1 MLGSGW
7 RRRGRPQ
14 TLRVTWWSTLAKFVA
29 IIVAVMAL
37 AVAVYDRER
46 SQYAASVDEVAARTS
61 AVAALDK
68 ATLESLDPMTVSI
81 YRNGPADT
89 LAAAAAAYDV
99 ARANVEDAF
108 DAARV
113 SMQTDRERD
122 VLAGAEGIWDGID
135 RAVLT
140 SLDDFSDE
148 ELFGMLRA
156 GNDPFRASVWDPY
169 YELNFEL
176 TDVLNATVE
185 DMEQTLSAAENTRRT
200 VLALFGV
207 SLVLAVCLALLAA
220 RRMSHR
226 VLHPLEELVASA
238 RLLQGT
244 RLEQRID
251 LPDAASELHALASA
265 FNESAASLHRSTNQ
279 LRRQAYTDSLTSL
292 PNRKAFTEQL
302 ERSLA
307 DADGGAVAVLFID
320 LDDFKDVNDTQGH
333 AAGDALL
340 QIVASRLLSAVR
352 GSDVVARLGGDE
364 FAVIAHTGDQ
374 DDITAVATAVAD
386 RILASMQHPV
396 HLDARPVS
404 VGCSIGIALSG
415 TAPSIRDADDLL
427 AGADFAMYMAKGQ
440 GKNRYELHSQAMHA
454 DMLART
460 EVRRDLPQAL
470 RDEQFEL
477 HYQPILDLSS
487 QHLLGFE
494 ALIRWNHP
502 TRGFLQPK
510 DFIAL
515 AEESGAIIDIGQ
527 WVMDH
532 ACRTL
537 AELHRND
544 PALFM
549 TVNISAQQLSVPG
562 FARTTFLTAVNHG
575 VPTDR
580 LVLEIT
586 EETAIFNTTDES
598 NALRELREHGFH
610 LALDDFGTGFSSLRY
625 LGEIPADMIKI
636 DRSFLC
642 TDKSAMLESIIALA
656 QRLSLQIIAEGIE
669 EEADFHRLR
678 SYGALAGQGYL
689 FAEAM
694 PEQQLAAYTEV
705 GPASRPDLD
714 AGRC

>member
-14 TLRVTWWSTLAKFVA
+14 TLRVTWWSTLATFVA
-29 IIVAVMAL
+29 VIVAVMVL

-46 SQYAASVDEVAARTS
+46 SEYAESVDEVAARTS

-68 ATLESLDPMTVSI
+68 AILESLDPMAVAI
-81 YRNGPADT
+81 YRNGPAET
-89 LAAAAAAYDV
+89 LAEAAAAYDV
-99 ARANVEDAF
+99 ARAKVRDAF

-113 SMQTDRERD
+113 SMQTDDERD

-148 ELFGMLRA
+148 ELIEMLRT
-156 GNDPFRASVWDPY
+156 GQDPFRASVWNPY
-169 YELNFEL
+169 NELNFEL

-185 DMEQTLSAAENTRRT
+185 DMEQTLSAAESTRRT
-200 VLALFGV
+200 VMAMFGT

-220 RRMSHR
+220 RRMSQR
-226 VLHPLEELVASA
+226 VLNPLERLVAAA
-238 RLLQGT
+238 RLLGE
-244 RLEQRID
+244 RRDEQRID
-251 LPDAASELHALASA
+251 LANAAGEIQALAAA
-265 FNESAASLHRSTNQ
+265 FNESAASLNRSTSQ
-279 LRRQAYTDSLTSL
+279 LRSQAYTDSLTSL

-302 ERSLA
+302 EQSLA
-307 DADGGAVAVLFID
+307 DADTGAVAVLFID

-352 GSDVVARLGGDE
+352 GSDLVARLGGDE

-386 RILASMQHPV
+386 RILTSMQHPV
-396 HLDARPVS
+396 HLDTRPVS
-404 VGCSIGIALSG
+404 VGCSIGIALSD
-415 TAPSIRDADDLL
+415 TAPSIRDADGLL

-460 EVRRDLPQAL
+460 ELRRDLPQAL
-470 RDEQFEL
+470 LDEQFEL

-487 QHLLGFE
+487 QRLLGFE

-510 DFIAL
+510 DFIAI
-515 AEESGAIIDIGQ
+515 AEETGAIIDIGQ
-527 WVMDH
+527 WVIDD
-532 ACRTL
+532 ACKAL

-549 TVNISAQQLSVPG
+549 TVNISAQQLSIPD

-625 LGEIPADMIKI
+625 LGEIPADIIKI

-642 TDKSAMLESIIALA
+642 TNKAAMLESIIALA
-656 QRLSLQIIAEGIE
+656 QRLSLHIIAEGIE

-689 FAEAM
+689 FAKAM
-694 PEQQLAAYTEV
+694 PEHQLAAYRGSLSPSQPV
-705 GPASRPDLD
+705 DSQSR
-714 AGRC
+714 